1 MMKVIKLHDLCTNLF
16 FHIEQRGNYLAGLL
30 TPIVFNLNYEADRY
44 VIA

>member
-16 FHIEQRGNYLAGLL
+16 FHIEQRGLL

-44 VIA
+44 VIT